1 MENTIKKLD
10 FCRLCGSSD
19 TTGQLIPLFVKDQ
32 HEVCRCKAC
41 NLVFLNFDP
50 TPTFLK
56 EYYAEDFFN
65 DTGKKHGYSHYENE
79 SKSFHA
85 TFLERIKQIR
95 KFSDGGSLLD
105 VGCATGTFLEAA
117 SKYWDVSGSEISAYA
132 AKMARQKG
140 FEVYEGGVEELKHLT
155 TQFDVVTMWDVIEHV
170 AQPVK
175 TIKLIGNI
183 VKPGGIVALTTGDVG
198 SLVARL
204 SGRKWHLYNIPQHL
218 SYFDTDTIR
227 KLLEQ
232 GGFTAKEICYPGLHL
247 TLDYLFFR
255 FITSYKWSF
264 ASAWY
269 QRFSQS
275 RFSKIALKMNLFD
288 IMLVIAQKNV

>member
-10 FCRLCGSSD
+10 VCRLCDSS
-19 TTGQLIPLFVKDQ
+19 QFIPLFVKEG

-41 NLVFLNFDP
+41 NLVFLNFEP

-65 DTGKKHGYSHYENE
+65 DIGKKQGYSHYENE
-79 SKSFHA
+79 SKSLHA
-85 TFLERIKQIR
+85 TFLQRIKQIR
-95 KFSDGGSLLD
+95 KFRDGGSLLD
-105 VGCATGTFLEAA
+105 VGCATGTFLEVA
-117 SKYWDVSGSEISAYA
+117 SKYWDVSGSEISEYA

-140 FEVYEGGVEELKHLT
+140 FQVYECPSEKLENLATK
-155 TQFDVVTMWDVIEHV
+155 FDVVTMWDVIEHV

-198 SLVARL
+198 SLAAKF

-218 SYFDTDTIR
+218 SYFDTGTIQ
-227 KLLEQ
+227 KLLRE
-232 GGFTAKEICYPGLHL
+232 GGFMIKEIRYPSLYL
-247 TLDYLFFR
+247 TLDYLLFR
-255 FITSYKWSF
+255 LITSKRWSF
-264 ASAWY
+264 ASGWY
-269 QRFSQS
+269 RRFSRS
-275 RFSKIALKMNLFD
+275 RFSKVYLKMNLFD
-288 IMLVIAQKNV
+288 IMQVIAQKTGMG